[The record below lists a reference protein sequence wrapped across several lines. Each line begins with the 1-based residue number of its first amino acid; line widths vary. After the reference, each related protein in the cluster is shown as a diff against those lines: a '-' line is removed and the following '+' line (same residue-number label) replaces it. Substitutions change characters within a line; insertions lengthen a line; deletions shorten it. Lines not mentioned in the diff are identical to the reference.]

1 MRLSAI
7 VCCGLH
13 GVIGYQDGRL
23 AFRCPKDMQF
33 FKSTTKGAA
42 VIMGRKTWETLPKR
56 KLDGRLNIVLTRQK
70 LDSQDPDL
78 VFVSTVDAAIR
89 YAESRGYEDC
99 YVIGGAETYQL
110 FQSHLDRVLISYVYS
125 HEPLGEGLVT
135 LNRSKAAPQEP
146 SHRNSS
152 GLVKIPIPNLTAGM
166 YMDRRIDTDWTV
178 EGHPNA
184 GVIIYCFVR
193 G

>member
-23 AFRCPKDMQF
+23 AFRCPKDMKF
-33 FKSTTKGAA
+33 FKSTTRGSA

-56 KLDGRLNIVLTRQK
+56 KLDGRLNIVLTRQE
-70 LDSQDPDL
+70 LTSQDPDL

-110 FQSHLDRVLISYVYS
+110 FQSRLDRVLISYVYS
-125 HEPLGEGLVT
+125 HEPLGD
-135 LNRSKAAPQEP
+135 
-146 SHRNSS
+146 
-152 GLVKIPIPNLTAGM
+152 GLVKIPIPDLTAGM

-184 GVIIYCFVR
+184 GIIIYCFVR

>member
-13 GVIGYQDGRL
+13 GVIGYQDGHL

-33 FKSTTKGAA
+33 FKSTTRGSA

-70 LDSQDPDL
+70 LTSQDPDL

-89 YAESRGYEDC
+89 YAESRGYATASVTEAEAYEDC

-110 FQSHLDRVLISYVYS
+110 FQDRLDRVLISYVYS
-125 HEPLGEGLVT
+125 HEPLGEGT
-135 LNRSKAAPQEP
+135 
-146 SHRNSS
+146 
-152 GLVKIPIPNLTAGM
+152 VKIPIPNLTAGM

-184 GVIIYCFVR
+184 GVIIYHFIR
-193 G
+193 

>member
-33 FKSTTKGAA
+33 FKNTTKGSA
-42 VIMGRKTWETLPKR
+42 VVMGRKTWETLPKR
-56 KLDGRLNIVLTRQK
+56 KLDGRLNIVLTRQE
-70 LDSQDPDL
+70 LTSQDPDL
-78 VFVSTVDAAIR
+78 VFVSTVDAAVR
-89 YAESRGYEDC
+89 YATASVTEAVAYAESRGYEDC

-110 FQSHLDRVLISYVYS
+110 FQSRLDRVLISYVYS
-125 HEPLGEGLVT
+125 HEPLGSDTV
-135 LNRSKAAPQEP
+135 R
-146 SHRNSS
+146 
-152 GLVKIPIPNLTAGM
+152 IPIPNLTAGM

>member
-33 FKSTTKGAA
+33 FKSTTRGSA
-42 VIMGRKTWETLPKR
+42 VVMGRKTWETLPKR
-56 KLDGRLNIVLTRQK
+56 KLDGRLNIVLTRQE
-70 LDSQDPDL
+70 LISQDPDL

-89 YAESRGYEDC
+89 YAESRGHEDC

-110 FQSHLDRVLISYVYS
+110 FQSRLDRVLISYVYS
-125 HEPLGEGLVT
+125 HEPLGD
-135 LNRSKAAPQEP
+135 
-146 SHRNSS
+146 

>member
-56 KLDGRLNIVLTRQK
+56 KLDGRLNIVLTRQE
-70 LDSQDPDL
+70 LTSQDPDL

-110 FQSHLDRVLISYVYS
+110 FQSRLDRVLISYVYS
-125 HEPLGEGLVT
+125 HEPLG
-135 LNRSKAAPQEP
+135 
-146 SHRNSS
+146 S